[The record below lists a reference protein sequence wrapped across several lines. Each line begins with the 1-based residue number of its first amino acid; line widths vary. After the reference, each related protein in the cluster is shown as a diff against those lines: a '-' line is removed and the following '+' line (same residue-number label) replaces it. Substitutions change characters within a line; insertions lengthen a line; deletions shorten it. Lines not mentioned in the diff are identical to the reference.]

1 MESAELITLAELN
14 VMRTRLS
21 ISIDDLEQNNPN
33 RTDLIDNL
41 KESLNTVVKS
51 RMLIKSLIFE
61 KELSEKLAFDN
72 EVLRHEKDVLQ
83 NKINKL
89 KENINL

>member
-41 KESLNTVVKS
+41 KESLNTVVK
-51 RMLIKSLIFE
+51 
-61 KELSEKLAFDN
+61 
-72 EVLRHEKDVLQ
+72 
-83 NKINKL
+83 
-89 KENINL
+89 